1 MTKRFELTTD
11 ANIDAILLIID
22 HKDKVMW
29 SFLKDHEE
37 AVQGVFK
44 RLDEQDQRITNLTRK
59 LTETTRYSNQL
70 IHLIED
76 YCEHYD
82 DMTLQSKIDF
92 GKILKHLGWEE
103 Q

>member
-1 MTKRFELTTD
+1 MTKPTSKYKSSMEHCPYTCITSNDEALTNKD
-11 ANIDAILLIID
+11 ILNL
-22 HKDKVMW
+22 
-29 SFLKDHEE
+29 LN
-37 AVQGVFK
+37 
-44 RLDEQDQRITNLTRK
+44 EQDQRITTLTRK
-59 LTETTRYSNQL
+59 LTETIRYSNQL

-76 YCEHYD
+76 YCEKHYD